1 MHRDQYEAE
10 LIQIARNAAQRSYPS
25 AHAKV
30 LRLATHDPRY
40 AHISR
45 ARAIA
50 LLNYGVS
57 TREDV

>member
-10 LIQIARNAAQRSYPS
+10 LIQIARSAAPKGYPR
-25 AHAKV
+25 AHAQV
-30 LRLATHDPRY
+30 LHNVSHDPRY

-50 LLNYGVS
+50 LLNYGVA
-57 TREDV
+57 TREDA